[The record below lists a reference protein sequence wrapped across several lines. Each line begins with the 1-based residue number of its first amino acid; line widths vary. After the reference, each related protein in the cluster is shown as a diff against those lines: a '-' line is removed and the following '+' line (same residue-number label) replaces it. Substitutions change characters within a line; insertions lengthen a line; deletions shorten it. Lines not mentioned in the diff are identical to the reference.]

1 MAFQQFT
8 FPKVLAEL
16 SLAVSDT
23 DLFAGLA
30 EEFVQTELQDALI
43 DASDMASAMDTEK
56 ARSEFVIAPVLM
68 ELRRRHR
75 GAFKIFSGVELVG
88 DPKRGL
94 NGICDF
100 LLAHSPSQYIV
111 AGPILSVV
119 EAKND
124 NTNTGLGQCIASMVA
139 AQIVNGGSQAAVYGV
154 VSSGS
159 LWKFLRLS
167 NSDVAIDSAE
177 YRINQLG
184 RILAILGSI
193 VAPPAKSSGH
203 L

>member
-8 FPKVLAEL
+8 FPKVLKDLGLTL
-16 SLAVSDT
+16 SDA
-23 DLFAGLA
+23 DLFAGIP
-30 EEFVQTELQDALI
+30 EELVQPDFRDAIL

-88 DPKRGL
+88 DPTRGL

-100 LLAHSPSQYIV
+100 LLANSPSQYIV
-111 AGPILSVV
+111 TGPILSVV

-124 NTNTGLGQCIASMVA
+124 NTRSGFGQCIASMVA
-139 AQIVNGGSQAAVYGV
+139 AQIVNGGDGGSRSAVYGV

-159 LWKFLRLS
+159 LWKFLKLT
-167 NSDVAIDSAE
+167 DAMVTIDAAE
-177 YRINQLG
+177 LTIVELG
-184 RILAILGSI
+184 KILAILGSI
-193 VAPPAKSSGH
+193 VTSSAK
-203 L
+203 